1 MPHYFLFFAILLFC
15 NNLFAQK
22 MPALVIKNASS
33 GTTNGKAQTLRIDK
47 LQIQITAIGN
57 TAQTT
62 MEMTFYNDTYQTL
75 EGELFFP
82 LAEGQTISRFAME
95 IDGHLREGVVVEKN
109 KGRKIFEDI
118 VRRGIDP
125 ALLEYTKGNAF
136 RTRVYP
142 INPKSYKRIVI
153 AYKEILS
160 LDNQGF
166 NYNLPLSYSEPLRKF
181 MLRIEADKTVKFAEN
196 SLIKNTYTGTVF
208 ETEKLNFTPNQ
219 ALKFTV
225 PKTDKN
231 EVVAVGNGI
240 IHLENTYFYVHLQP
254 EIFKQAK
261 PLPKKIVKN
270 NSDTIFI
277 ILYLECECS
286 Q

>member
-1 MPHYFLFFAILLFC
+1 MPRYFLFFAILLFC

-33 GTTNGKAQTLRIDK
+33 GAASNNNKAQTLSIDK

-75 EGELFFP
+75 VGELFFP

-142 INPKSYKRIVI
+142 IHPKSYKRIVI
-153 AYKEILS
+153 AYK
-160 LDNQGF
+160 G
-166 NYNLPLSYSEPLRKF
+166 
-181 MLRIEADKTVKFAEN
+181 
-196 SLIKNTYTGTVF
+196 
-208 ETEKLNFTPNQ
+208 KL
-219 ALKFTV
+219 
-225 PKTDKN
+225 
-231 EVVAVGNGI
+231 
-240 IHLENTYFYVHLQP
+240 
-254 EIFKQAK
+254 
-261 PLPKKIVKN
+261 
-270 NSDTIFI
+270 
-277 ILYLECECS
+277 
-286 Q
+286 